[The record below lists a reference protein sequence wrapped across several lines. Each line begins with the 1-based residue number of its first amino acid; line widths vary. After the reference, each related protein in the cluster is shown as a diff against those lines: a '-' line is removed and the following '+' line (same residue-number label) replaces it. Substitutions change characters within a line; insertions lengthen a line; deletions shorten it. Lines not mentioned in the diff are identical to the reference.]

1 MPTNITV
8 MAIDAPAVVYLQDG
22 TSTVIDPGQQG
33 GIQLIAGGF
42 CTVSEAVSHDEEE
55 HMPPG
60 TVFAEAMI
68 AFWDRMRE
76 KFRKAAQQPTVNPV
90 EVEVD

>member
-8 MAIDAPAVVYLQDG
+8 MAIDAPAVIYLQDG
-22 TSTVIDPGQQG
+22 TSTVIEPGQQG

-42 CTVSEAVSHDEEE
+42 CTISEAVSHDEEE

-60 TVFAEAMI
+60 TALADAMI
-68 AFWDRMRE
+68 EFWNRMKDRWQE
-76 KFRKAAQQPTVNPV
+76 ATGEPEATPL
-90 EVEVD
+90 